1 MVTYMRCQI
10 IGKCHCC
17 PSSAIL
23 DITGEKTALIVV
35 KFALWLSW
43 IKSYISGL
51 TKSVLQLVIRAHG
64 S

>member
-1 MVTYMRCQI
+1 MRRQI

-17 PSSAIL
+17 SSSAIL
-23 DITGEKTALIVV
+23 DITGKKTALIVV
-35 KFALWLSW
+35 KVALWLSW
-43 IKSYISGL
+43 MKSYISVL

>member
-1 MVTYMRCQI
+1 MVTYMRRQI
-10 IGKCHCC
+10 IGKCQCC

-35 KFALWLSW
+35 KVALWLSW

-51 TKSVLQLVIRAHG
+51 TKSVLHLVIRAHG